1 MTGSI
6 LFGFRSSRRPS
17 CLTLSNKQ
25 RAFLFGGKAIGAH
38 HTHSH
43 SHERRD
49 AGSITRLKIALA
61 LTSLYMVAEAV
72 GGWLTNSLALIA
84 DAGHMLT
91 DVAALSLT
99 LAAIWFGARPAT
111 AKKTYGYYRLEIL
124 AAFVNGIALVLIS
137 LFVIY
142 EAYERLG
149 APPEVK
155 GFELTLI
162 AVGGLVINII
172 CAYLLHG
179 DHSHDLNMR
188 GAWLHIIGDAL
199 GSVTAIAAGL
209 LIVGF
214 GWLWADAAC
223 SVLISLIIVFS
234 AWNLIKESVNVLLEG
249 TPSHINLKAVSETI
263 LETPDVADVHDLHV
277 WTITSG
283 MDALSVHV
291 IHRGGVSQPEL
302 LKTIRRKLHDE
313 FGIDHL
319 TIQVETLDEEQTGAH
334 PCFSGANC
342 FDAEVKARATH
353 N

>member
-1 MTGSI
+1 M
-6 LFGFRSSRRPS
+6 
-17 CLTLSNKQ
+17 
-25 RAFLFGGKAIGAH
+25 GAH

-43 SHERRD
+43 ERRE
-49 AGSITRLKIALA
+49 ARSVNKLKLA
-61 LTSLYMVAEAV
+61 LGLTAVYMFAEAI
-72 GGWLTNSLALIA
+72 GGWLTNSLALLA

-91 DVAALSLT
+91 DVAALTLT
-99 LAAIWFGARPAT
+99 LAAIWFASRPAT

-142 EAYERLG
+142 EAYERWS

-162 AVGGLVINII
+162 AVGGLLVNIV
-172 CAYLLHG
+172 CAWLLHG
-179 DHSHDLNMR
+179 EHAHDLNMR
-188 GAWLHIIGDAL
+188 GAWLHVVGDAL

-214 GWLWADAAC
+214 GWLWADALC
-223 SVLISLIIVFS
+223 SVLISLIIIFS

-249 TPSHINLKAVSETI
+249 TPAHINLKAVEETI
-263 LETPDVADVHDLHV
+263 RNTENVADVHDLHV

-283 MDALSVHV
+283 MEALSVHI
-291 IHRGGVSQPEL
+291 IHDEEVSQKAL
-302 LKTIRRKLHDE
+302 LQTVRTKLHDE

-319 TIQVETLDEEQTGAH
+319 TIQMETLEDEKIESH
-334 PCFSGANC
+334 SCFSGANC
-342 FDAEVKARATH
+342 FDSEIKVNVA
-353 N
+353 NN